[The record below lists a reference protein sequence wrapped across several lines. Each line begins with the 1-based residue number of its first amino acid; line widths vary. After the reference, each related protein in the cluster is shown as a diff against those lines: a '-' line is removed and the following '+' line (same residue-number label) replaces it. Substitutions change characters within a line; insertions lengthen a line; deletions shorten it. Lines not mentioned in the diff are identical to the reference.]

1 MPSSTAQ
8 SPPLV
13 QAETLRQRILT
24 KEGQSLAPG
33 RGSLSQCA
41 LRFREFAQL
50 SLITATNIDCG
61 GTTNSSVVP
70 GGEASNLSL
79 LTSVKEDLAREL
91 QLHNLEMQKLALGAR
106 AAESEIAYYA
116 SLADGTQSSIAECRN
131 EIDSLKTT
139 LTHEKQ
145 VLKNRE
151 EYESLAKM
159 AASRPS
165 SRLSKQQLEEIRAE
179 IEEIRS
185 KEHKAETEL
194 GVKEKQFQLLMQSIY
209 DLKSSLEEDASRE
222 KVESERM
229 DPSIEK
235 SVPMEIEENMKDL

>member
-1 MPSSTAQ
+1 MTSSTPQ
-8 SPPLV
+8 VPP
-13 QAETLRQRILT
+13 QIESEALRQRIIT
-24 KEGQSLAPG
+24 KESQSLAPL
-33 RGSLSQCA
+33 RGSLSKCA
-41 LRFREFAQL
+41 VRFREFAQL
-50 SLITATNIDCG
+50 SLIANIDCG
-61 GTTNSSVVP
+61 GTTKGSVVA
-70 GGEASNLSL
+70 GGQVSNLSL
-79 LTSVKEDLAREL
+79 LKSVKEDLAREL
-91 QLHNLEMQKLALGAR
+91 QLHNIEMQKWALGAK
-106 AAESEIAYYA
+106 AAESELAYYA
-116 SLADGTQSSIAECRN
+116 SLADHNNSSIEECRN
-131 EIDSLKTT
+131 EIDSLKMT

-165 SRLSKQQLEEIRAE
+165 SRLSKQQLEDIRAE
-179 IEEIRS
+179 IDEIRS
-185 KEHKAETEL
+185 KEHKTETEL

-222 KVESERM
+222 KVESERT